1 MCTWRLCSFPEIHG
15 RAWWLLRLC
24 KQIFKFEKIFHVLPA
39 FRPFFFPKKNNRKH
53 AFCPIWDVKLPL
65 PLCLVSNKWRLLKM
79 TVKKISK
86 FIVFCKLLLGDVKVE
101 ISLISSHLL
110 MVFRMRPQPAHSLPP
125 SFVWKWNM
133 LRWYISGISFIYM
146 WHVILEFW
154 YLKCSLSS
162 KKYHFRLLL
171 AGFLGVTPGNVKNLV
186 WNFEQWCNAMWCIR

>member
-1 MCTWRLCSFPEIHG
+1 MVLIHVSRLFCCWHSLHMSKSLSIISQCYSYSWAFWWVRQLDITLLAIVCTWRLCSFPEIHG

-24 KQIFKFEKIFHVLPA
+24 KQIFKFEKILHVLPA

-125 SFVWKWNM
+125 SYVVHIWNKVH
-133 LRWYISGISFIYM
+133 LHVTCNSGVLI
-146 WHVILEFW
+146 
-154 YLKCSLSS
+154 
-162 KKYHFRLLL
+162 
-171 AGFLGVTPGNVKNLV
+171 
-186 WNFEQWCNAMWCIR
+186 FEMFS